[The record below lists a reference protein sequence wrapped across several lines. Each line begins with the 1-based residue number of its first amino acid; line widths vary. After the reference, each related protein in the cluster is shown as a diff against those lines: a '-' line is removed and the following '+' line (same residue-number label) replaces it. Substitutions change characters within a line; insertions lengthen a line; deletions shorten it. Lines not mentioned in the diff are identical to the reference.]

1 MVSSE
6 KDFHYTRS
14 DGKIVMYTVSNV
26 AMTWINAAKVNIFSF
41 QKTTLPTQIIKSM
54 IAEI

>member
-1 MVSSE
+1 
-6 KDFHYTRS
+6 
-14 DGKIVMYTVSNV
+14 V